1 MDREQ
6 RAWRT
11 REIVPPRETEK
22 NLVFDM
28 LYWEFIRL
36 FSLLTRN
43 VPSDDEREETTEFT
57 G

>member
-11 REIVPPRETEK
+11 REIVPPRETK
-22 NLVFDM
+22 KYLVFDM

-43 VPSDDEREETTEFT
+43 VPSDDELGETTEFT

>member
-1 MDREQ
+1 MTHTRN
-6 RAWRT
+6 RT
-11 REIVPPRETEK
+11 PEGDEK

-43 VPSDDEREETTEFT
+43 VPSDDERGETIEFT